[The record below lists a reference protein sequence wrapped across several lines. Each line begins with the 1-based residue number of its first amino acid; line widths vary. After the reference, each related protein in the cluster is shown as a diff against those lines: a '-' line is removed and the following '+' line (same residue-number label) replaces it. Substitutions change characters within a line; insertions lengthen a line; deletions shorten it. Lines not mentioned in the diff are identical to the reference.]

1 MIKIYK
7 FKEQENS
14 QIIDLKQELLR
25 IDQEI
30 ADIKIRQLDTDD
42 SNEKESLSAQI
53 DNLKAEKEDIQ
64 SDIESLKQQESFKFN
79 NLSGAE
85 QEKLFSEF
93 EKSYIKATGASW
105 DKNHFLSRAYNW
117 TFFGDE
123 NGGIAV
129 RKQRSG
135 LYKLVASYGSPKK
148 IISAFK
154 EMQNEIGNEPI
165 WGAMTL
171 NLANML
177 EKLTNNEFKIA
188 PKLFVKTLIPKIKH
202 IFGDDILGV
211 KKDGAI
217 IVNTPAG
224 KMEKYFI
231 YNKAYA
237 AHMIDQLKNH
247 PEKLP
252 VPNALI
258 TILLPIV
265 KKMI

>member
-1 MIKIYK
+1 MIKIYRL
-7 FKEQENS
+7 KEQENP
-14 QIIDLKQELLR
+14 QIIDLKQDLLR

-42 SNEKESLSAQI
+42 PEEKESLSDQI
-53 DNLKAEKEDIQ
+53 EDLKSEKEDIQ
-64 SDIESLKQQESFKFN
+64 SDIESLKQEESFQFSS
-79 NLSGAE
+79 LSGAE
-85 QEKLFSEF
+85 QEKLFNEF
-93 EKSYIKATGASW
+93 EKSYIKSTGASW

-148 IISAFK
+148 IMNAFK
-154 EMQNEIGNEPI
+154 EMQSEIGNKPI

-177 EKLTNNEFKIA
+177 ERLSNKEFKIA
-188 PKLFVKTLIPKIKH
+188 PKLFVKTIIPKIKH
-202 IFGDDILGV
+202 IFGDVVLDI

-217 IVNTPAG
+217 LIDTPAG

-237 AHMIDQLKNH
+237 SNMLDQLKNH
-247 PEKLP
+247 PDKLP
-252 VPNALI
+252 IPKALI
-258 TILLPIV
+258 PILLPLV